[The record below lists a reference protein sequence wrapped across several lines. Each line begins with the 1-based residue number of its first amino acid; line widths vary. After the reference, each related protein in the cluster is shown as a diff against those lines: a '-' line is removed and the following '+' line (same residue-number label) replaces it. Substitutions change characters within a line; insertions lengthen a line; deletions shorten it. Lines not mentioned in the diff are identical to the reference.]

1 MKNKYFDES
10 KAFNDSNNNYQYK
23 EIKGELKNLKKKYFT
38 LTIFFVLLIIIN
50 FIFLI
55 SNFFRKN
62 PSNKNLVQTIN
73 KENIIET
80 SKANNEPNNEFNQII
95 PEKDRKITIN
105 TILRNVNNN
114 DYLNSIRFIL
124 SKEKDR
130 PYLEIINKK
139 RTFENRLPLT
149 SEITCTPH
157 FTDYELGAVLSFL
170 TRDTVYFETGSGC
183 SSIIAKYYA
192 KKSYAVEGCKVWYE
206 KGIENGLKDNL
217 IFKDLK
223 PDNSDWSYPGRT
235 STLEDWKN
243 YFQAYDKSYKA
254 DVILIDGRFKIATA
268 MDIYDKIED
277 DTIVFIHEY
286 PDRPSYFVLEN
297 YYQFVYIW
305 DRLAAF
311 VKKKDV
317 KSIPLEVQKKYWNQF
332 LWLNKFL
339 EINY

>member
-73 KENIIET
+73 KENIIKI

-268 MDIYDKIED
+268 MDIYDKIDD

-305 DRLAAF
+305 DRLAAY

-317 KSIPLEVQKKYWNQF
+317 KSIPLEEQKKYWNQF
-332 LWLNKFL
+332 L
-339 EINY
+339 

>member
-73 KENIIET
+73 KENIIES

-124 SKEKDR
+124 SK
-130 PYLEIINKK
+130 
-139 RTFENRLPLT
+139 
-149 SEITCTPH
+149 
-157 FTDYELGAVLSFL
+157 
-170 TRDTVYFETGSGC
+170 
-183 SSIIAKYYA
+183 
-192 KKSYAVEGCKVWYE
+192 
-206 KGIENGLKDNL
+206 
-217 IFKDLK
+217 
-223 PDNSDWSYPGRT
+223 
-235 STLEDWKN
+235 
-243 YFQAYDKSYKA
+243 
-254 DVILIDGRFKIATA
+254 
-268 MDIYDKIED
+268 
-277 DTIVFIHEY
+277 
-286 PDRPSYFVLEN
+286 
-297 YYQFVYIW
+297 
-305 DRLAAF
+305 
-311 VKKKDV
+311 
-317 KSIPLEVQKKYWNQF
+317 
-332 LWLNKFL
+332 
-339 EINY
+339 

>member
-10 KAFNDSNNNYQYK
+10 RAFNDSTNNYQYR
-23 EIKGELKNLKKKYFT
+23 EIKTELKNLKKKYFT
-38 LTIFFVLLIIIN
+38 LTII

-55 SNFFRKN
+55 LINLIFIIFNIFHKSS
-62 PSNKNLVQTIN
+62 SNKNLIQTIN
-73 KENIIET
+73 KENNIIET
-80 SKANNEPNNEFNQII
+80 PKVNNEQNNELNQNQII
-95 PEKDRKITIN
+95 PDQKITIN
-105 TILRNVNNN
+105 KILRNVNNN
-114 DYLNSIRFIL
+114 DYLNSVRFIL
-124 SKEKDR
+124 SKEKER

-139 RTFENRLPLT
+139 RTFENKLPLS

-157 FTDYELGAVLSFL
+157 LTDYEVGAVLSFL
-170 TRDTVYFETGSGC
+170 NKDTVYFETGSGC
-183 SSIIAKYYA
+183 SSIIAKHYA

-268 MDIYDKIED
+268 MDIYDKIEE
-277 DTIVFIHEY
+277 DTIVLIHEY

-317 KSIPLEVQKKYWNQF
+317 QSIPLEVQKKYWNQF
-332 LWLNKFL
+332 L
-339 EINY
+339 